1 MRKEEKRAVEGWVEF
16 TQCGMGNRWNRRRD
30 QREEKRI
37 EERIG
42 GKTARRRRGAPRL
55 AISSLQRVSGAEFG
69 ADWVEPM
76 STSRAGRLS
85 LTVTYA
91 NSFPVP
97 PIKPV
102 SLVTQLFHKLRA
114 NHKP

>member
-1 MRKEEKRAVEGWVEF
+1 MNLRSVGWGTDGIEGGTRGKKRGLKRESEARQPDAGEGL
-16 TQCGMGNRWNRRRD
+16 
-30 QREEKRI
+30 
-37 EERIG
+37 
-42 GKTARRRRGAPRL
+42 PRL
-55 AISSLQRVSGAEFG
+55 AIPSLQRVSGAEFG